1 MEVVLASSGDTN
13 ELASVLATAYRD
25 NPLFRWMFAEELD
38 LDLLRTIFVSLVEGA
53 LPQQC
58 VYKTSQNTG
67 AAIWALPRTDTPP
80 PNLRQS
86 GQDLTTSSGRRA
98 EALQILGAHRP
109 AEPHL
114 YLAAV
119 GVLPTERRRGSA
131 TALLAA
137 VLEGRDAALI
147 DIYLENSDPENT
159 SFYEGLGFR
168 SLGVLPR
175 PEGCPPVVRMI
186 RRA

>member
-119 GVLPTERRRGSA
+119 GDCTSCCSARGTRRSAYRYLSREFRPREHVVL
-131 TALLAA
+131 
-137 VLEGRDAALI
+137 
-147 DIYLENSDPENT
+147 
-159 SFYEGLGFR
+159 
-168 SLGVLPR
+168 
-175 PEGCPPVVRMI
+175 
-186 RRA
+186 